1 MVRIVFA
8 REFKNVFASRAT
20 MIALAVMWV
29 IAIVAG
35 FAGRVFLGGDDEA
48 NGAAPAPQAQGIYLE
63 ASAAELQPYLE
74 GAGFS
79 ALPTTNIA
87 AELAAEEPEA
97 EIGISGTAL
106 DPQIVATSPNPKEL
120 PALKKILSTYVLEQ
134 SGVDAT
140 VLAHLD
146 TINNLQVQTVNYTP
160 SGIEANPIG
169 FLIGSVSAMLIFFM
183 VMGGIGAVGAGVVE
197 EKSSRVVEIILTT
210 VRPRVLL
217 LGKVLG
223 LGAGWVV
230 ILFGYIGAIITGVAI
245 SGLVPDLSFLQ
256 EFGLAGMVART
267 VLWMVLGYFTA
278 TALVGGLA
286 ATVSRQEDLA
296 GINTPV
302 MFVQF
307 IPFYTAIYL
316 IPALPEAAVT
326 KILSVLPFFGPFMMP
341 MRAAIGEVPLV
352 EELAA
357 VGINALGVFLLAIL
371 AGKIYE
377 RSILRMGERVKL
389 TQIFRK
395 AA

>member
-1 MVRIVFA
+1 M
-8 REFKNVFASRAT
+8 
-20 MIALAVMWV
+20 
-29 IAIVAG
+29 
-35 FAGRVFLGGDDEA
+35 
-48 NGAAPAPQAQGIYLE
+48 
-63 ASAAELQPYLE
+63 
-74 GAGFS
+74 
-79 ALPTTNIA
+79 
-87 AELAAEEPEA
+87 
-97 EIGISGTAL
+97 
-106 DPQIVATSPNPKEL
+106 
-120 PALKKILSTYVLEQ
+120 
-134 SGVDAT
+134 DAT

-146 TINNLQVQTVNYTP
+146 AINNLQVQTVNYTP
-160 SGIEANPIG
+160 SGIGANPIG

-230 ILFGYIGAIITGVAI
+230 ILFGYIGAIITGVTI
-245 SGLVPDLSFLQ
+245 SGLFPDLSFLQ

-302 MFVQF
+302 MLIQF

-316 IPALPEAAVT
+316 IPALPEAAIT

-341 MRAAIGEVPLV
+341 MRTAIGEVPLL

-357 VGINALGVFLLAIL
+357 VAINALGVFLLAIL

>member
-48 NGAAPAPQAQGIYLE
+48 TGAAPAPQAQGIYLE

-307 IPFYTAIYL
+307 IPFYTALYL
-316 IPALPEAAVT
+316 IPALPEAAIT
-326 KILSVLPFFGPFMMP
+326 KILSVLPLSL
-341 MRAAIGEVPLV
+341 IH
-352 EELAA
+352 
-357 VGINALGVFLLAIL
+357 I
-371 AGKIYE
+371 
-377 RSILRMGERVKL
+377 
-389 TQIFRK
+389 
-395 AA
+395 